1 MAVSVDEFPTTKYVE
16 KEREEK
22 EETERRVK
30 EEGQLL
36 PHFEEGKRKTSYEE
50 TVTLSASSKPRGI
63 GRE

>member
-1 MAVSVDEFPTTKYVE
+1 MAVSIDEFQTTRYVE

-36 PHFEEGKRKTSYEE
+36 PHFEEGKRKTRYEE